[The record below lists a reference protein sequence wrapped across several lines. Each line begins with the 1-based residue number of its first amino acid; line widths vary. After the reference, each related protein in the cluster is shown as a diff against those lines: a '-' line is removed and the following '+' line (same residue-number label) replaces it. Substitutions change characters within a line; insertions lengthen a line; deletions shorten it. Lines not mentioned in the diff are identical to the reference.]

1 MRKDFNPFDL
11 KSPPADYQSFFNLPY
26 YYIERF
32 GTHPNVYDFACKVS
46 DKSPAAVENAG
57 GERIFL
63 LESEK
68 IVKDKQVVSPSEI
81 CYKLGDALV
90 HFFRREGILH
100 RIALLPEDFDKGEDD
115 DEEAPREES
124 EADSYQCKV
133 LYAND
138 EDCRRVVNLIKREPE
153 RKRKGNV
160 HLLCSM
166 DGMLMLQRFEVKTPA
181 EADLELNYGR
191 EAAEKFDKIS
201 DALGSNK
208 NGLVLLSGDPGT
220 GKSTFIKQLTKKTTR
235 KVIYLSSGAAEQI
248 TNPDFLTFMMRY
260 RNSVLL
266 LEDAE
271 KVLRTRDEQDNTA
284 ISNILNITDGILG
297 DCLNIMVVAT
307 FNIDRE
313 RIDPAL
319 VRKGR
324 LLVEHHFVPISKDA
338 ADVIFERVGSER
350 RASGPMTLAEI
361 YNEEDNFHEEEEK
374 RKVGF

>member
-1 MRKDFNPFDL
+1 MRNPFDL

-26 YYIERF
+26 YYFERF
-32 GTHPNVYDFACKVS
+32 GVHPNVYDFVCQVS
-46 DKSPAAVENAG
+46 DKSLAAVENAG

-68 IVKDKQVVSPSEI
+68 IVKDKQVVAPSEV

-100 RIALLPEDFDKGEDD
+100 RVEFLRDDFDND
-115 DEEAPREES
+115 DEEEEAPKEDSGAES
-124 EADSYQCKV
+124 YRCKV
-133 LYAND
+133 LYSN
-138 EDCRRVVNLIKREPE
+138 EVDCRRVVDLIKREPE

-191 EAAEKFDKIS
+191 DAAMKFDKIS
-201 DALGSNK
+201 DALGSNR

-235 KVIYLSSGAAEQI
+235 KVIYLSSGAAEHI
-248 TNPDFLTFMMRY
+248 TNPDFLTFMMRH
-260 RNSVLL
+260 RDSVLL

-324 LLVEHHFVPISKDA
+324 LLVEHHFGPISKEA
-338 ADVIFERVGSER
+338 ADLIFEKIGSGR

-361 YNEEDNFHEEEEK
+361 YTEEDNFHEEEEK